1 MKLAEALQERAD
13 LNRKIAQLKSR
24 LLNNVLVQEGEKTV
38 EDPYFLKQEL
48 DSSIERLH
56 YLITR
61 INLTNCNTTIN
72 RTTLTELIAKKDA
85 LTLKISAYK
94 DIVYTFQAQQNDVE
108 VGEIVVI
115 EYTGLLDK
123 STEVQKG
130 MIIGIV
136 PISNDEDYIIQSRS
150 GGIFD
155 QFETLANNK
164 LKTMT
169 LDEKIGQLLL
179 VRYPGSNASE
189 AL

>member
-1 MKLAEALQERAD
+1 M
-13 LNRKIAQLKSR
+13 
-24 LLNNVLVQEGEKTV
+24 TV
-38 EDPYFLKQEL
+38 SVMSVGKD
-48 DSSIERLH
+48 
-56 YLITR
+56 
-61 INLTNCNTTIN
+61 
-72 RTTLTELIAKKDA
+72 TLTVRDD
-85 LTLKISAYK
+85 K

-155 QFETLANNK
+155 NLRLWLIIN
-164 LKTMT
+164 LK
-169 LDEKIGQLLL
+169 
-179 VRYPGSNASE
+179 R
-189 AL
+189 